1 MLLSVKRRIPVYS
14 LISLISVVFF
24 LSLWEYAGVAGW
36 VKPVFLPRPSVIFGE
51 GVRLFENGVILA
63 DILDSTRRVLV
74 GFGLA
79 TVVAIPLG
87 IVMGTSRLA
96 KAVFDPLIS
105 IIRPL
110 PALSWIPL
118 SMLWLGLG
126 EAQKYGI
133 VFMGAF
139 AAAVVYVMEATRRV
153 DPMLVR
159 AAQNLGASHY
169 QVMKEVILPAALPSV
184 MSGMKVVLGV
194 AWTCIIS
201 AEMVGASSGLGFLI
215 WNAKDWNNTP
225 QVLLGMV
232 GISVTVLVIDV
243 VFGWVERRLVPW
255 EL

>member
-1 MLLSVKRRIPVYS
+1 MLFSARRRVPVYTI
-14 LISLISVVFF
+14 ISLISVVAF
-24 LSLWEYAGVAGW
+24 LSIWEYAGAAGW
-36 VKPVFLPRPSVIFGE
+36 VKPVFLPRPTVVFAE
-51 GVRLFENGVILA
+51 GLRLFRNGVILA
-63 DILDSTRRVLV
+63 DVLASTRRVLV

-79 TVVAIPLG
+79 TAVAIPLG
-87 IVMGTSRLA
+87 ILMGTSPVV
-96 KAVFDPLIS
+96 KAVFDPIIS

-153 DPMLVR
+153 DPILIR
-159 AAQNLGASHY
+159 AAQNLGASRY
-169 QVMKEVILPAALPSV
+169 RVMKEVILPAALPSV
-184 MSGMKVVLGV
+184 LSGMKVVLGV

-201 AEMVGASSGLGFLI
+201 AEMVGASTGLGFLI

-232 GISVTVLVIDV
+232 GISLTVLVIDV
-243 VFGWVERRLVPW
+243 AFRWVERRLVPW